1 MTTRA
6 AELEHGLPQF
16 PFSPVF
22 ICMHECVQ
30 RLQQCQCA
38 LTSLGI
44 HQSALATKQGSLAHV
59 PREPSC
65 TCVASLYRPRA
76 FWTPPS
82 HRLCF
87 RPCILSP
94 LARFLT
100 HSTGQ
105 GALKLILISDWLSL
119 GCSSAIAPSVSCTPC
134 RTLPFLSMC
143 LQKRINQHQHR
154 HQRHTLGSCDVNM
167 HTSLRGECRWQSASR
182 MTKMSP
188 RRRLALG
195 PSPPSL

>member
-1 MTTRA
+1 MDCRSSPSLPSSSA
-6 AELEHGLPQF
+6 CMNVCSDCSNVNVRSHPLESINLRWPLNRVRWHMSLV
-16 PFSPVF
+16 SPRVHAWPLS
-22 ICMHECVQ
+22 IAHAHSGRPPHTVCV
-30 RLQQCQCA
+30 
-38 LTSLGI
+38 SD
-44 HQSALATKQGSLAHV
+44 LAS
-59 PREPSC
+59 
-65 TCVASLYRPRA
+65 Y
-76 FWTPPS
+76 
-82 HRLCF
+82 
-87 RPCILSP
+87 